1 MSENNQSTSAL
12 SRPRIF
18 VIGTAAT
25 LVMCGLVV
33 MCVPKK
39 PDVIAD
45 AARPQAIAAEETPAG
60 NSSSAETQ
68 QAQAS
73 AAVVSATASAGEKL
87 YSKYCAGCHGDD
99 GRAQT
104 TMSRMMASKPTN
116 LADGPWKGAREVAA
130 IVEIV
135 KNGKG
140 SMPAYNKEISSESD
154 LQSLAEYVLSLEK
167 RGQN

>member
-1 MSENNQSTSAL
+1 ML

-25 LVMCGLVV
+25 VVMCGLVV

-45 AARPQAIAAEETPAG
+45 AARPQSVAAEG
-60 NSSSAETQ
+60 NAVAETQ
-68 QAQAS
+68 QPQAS
-73 AAVVSATASAGEKL
+73 AAAVSPTASAGEKL
-87 YSKYCAGCHGDD
+87 YTKYCAGCHGDD

-104 TMSRMMASKPTN
+104 TMSRMMTSKPTN
-116 LADGPWKGAREVAA
+116 LADGPWKGAREAAA

-140 SMPAYNKEISSESD
+140 SMPAYSKEISNEAD
-154 LQSLAEYVLSLEK
+154 LQSLAEYVLSLEQ
-167 RGQN
+167 RGKN